1 MPNFLINGTKLE
13 LGDDIDTSAPLQI
26 QSVPRPYT
34 VTFHSG
40 AGPGARLAKEMLKH
54 PAPLLLVDQWVFER
68 YLQHEPGLDKV
79 ARFVV
84 HATEEKKCIGTV
96 LEIVDF
102 LNQRSASKTS
112 MLFAVGGGIIQDLAA
127 FSAYIYK
134 RGVPWTL
141 VPTTLLAQGDSSV
154 GGKTALNHVQ
164 TKNLLALFSA
174 PRRIITD
181 TGFLSS
187 LTESDWSSGGG
198 EILRLCITGGE
209 RSLQELE
216 RGIDGFLN
224 RDLEATTRLIRVA
237 LAVKK
242 AVVEFDEFELDT
254 RRSMNYGHSFG
265 HALEALTDFKIM
277 HGIGVALGI
286 LVENEISHLRCLLP
300 LEQRDRIMILA
311 NRIIS
316 EPVWTVFREVRLD
329 GVLDLL
335 KRDKKAE
342 GPVLK
347 LATLARVGRIDFIDL
362 PLDADGEAEVSVAY
376 NSVVLA
382 LTALRHA

>member
-1 MPNFLINGTKLE
+1 MPNFLIHGTRLE

-40 AGPGARLAKEMLKH
+40 AGSGARLASEILKH

-68 YLQHEPGLDKV
+68 YLRHEPGLDRV

-84 HATEEKKCIGTV
+84 HATEDKKSIETV

-102 LNQRSASKTS
+102 LNQQSASKTS

-127 FSAYIYK
+127 FSAYMYK
-134 RGVPWTL
+134 RGIPWTL

-154 GGKTALNHVQ
+154 GGKTALNHGQ

-181 TGFLSS
+181 TGFLLS
-187 LTESDWSSGGG
+187 LTESDWLSGGG

-216 RGIDGFLN
+216 RSIDGFLN
-224 RDLEATTRLIRVA
+224 RDMEATTRLIRGA

-265 HALEALTDFKIM
+265 HALEALTDFKIA
-277 HGIGVALGI
+277 HGIGVTLGI
-286 LVENEISHLRCLLP
+286 LVENEISYLRGVLTP
-300 LEQRDRIMILA
+300 EQRDRIMVLA

-316 EPVWTVFREVRLD
+316 EPAWAIFRQVRLD
-329 GVLDLL
+329 GILNLL

-347 LATLARVGRIDFIDL
+347 LATLAQVGRIDFIDL
-362 PLDADGEAEVSVAY
+362 PLAADGESEVSAAY
-376 NSVVLA
+376 NGVVLA
-382 LTALRHA
+382 LSALRHA